1 MCTRNELKL
10 SVPMPQ
16 RLIRGVEASIDSFLA
31 LALPGG
37 ELGAKSLNLAKARGF
52 VWCLKYYYDNV
63 HSLLVLKYFC
73 YFSTYYIQLMFLN
86 RNKR

>member
-10 SVPMPQ
+10 SVSMPK
-16 RLIRGVEASIDSFLA
+16 RLIGGAEVWLDSFLA

-37 ELGAKSLNLAKARGF
+37 ELGAKSLNLLRARRF
-52 VWCLKYYYDNV
+52 VWRLKYCSDNV
-63 HSLLVLKYFC
+63 HSLLLLKYFS

-86 RNKR
+86 RNKS